1 MSAETVIKGMA
12 GRTDSECPLQRSE
25 KLTNEQNTYEVA
37 KNLEE
42 IVLEMIGVTYDIRIR
57 KLAEH
62 RFKFYG
68 HAHVRGYANRIVIF
82 FT

>member
-1 MSAETVIKGMA
+1 M
-12 GRTDSECPLQRSE
+12 
-25 KLTNEQNTYEVA
+25 YEVA

-57 KLAEH
+57 KPAEH